1 MRKVGHRRVKQ
12 QQVATPSQR
21 PKDPFRGS
29 SEKGEGLHGKPPRG
43 EPARHSWLGRPGW
56 QSGPRPATYLWLKPA
71 PRPPHCLCASW
82 SGTFSCQT
90 AQGSRGR
97 VRPTPLSPAP
107 MRSPSSCPPFIP
119 HAEKKPELPPSGA
132 WRPRSPSRGVMT
144 DAPCRFG
151 RAVHRASVVMAQPR
165 GGPSGGAVC
174 SLLPRPPPPNACLGG
189 LQAEGPR
196 DPRRQGAM
204 AEAPALHGG
213 QCGLRPLPPPQ
224 RAHGHPPGTSLMRG
238 GLPGLPPGG
247 GLGVS

>member
-132 WRPRSPSRGVMT
+132 WRPRSLSRGVMT
-144 DAPCRFG
+144 DAPCRVG
-151 RAVHRASVVMAQPR
+151 RAVHRASVVTAQPR

-174 SLLPRPPPPNACLGG
+174 PLLPCPPNARLGV

-196 DPRRQGAM
+196 DPRRQRLRLCM
-204 AEAPALHGG
+204 AASAGVCPRRSGPTRSPRGRRSWVL
-213 QCGLRPLPPPQ
+213 
-224 RAHGHPPGTSLMRG
+224 TRG